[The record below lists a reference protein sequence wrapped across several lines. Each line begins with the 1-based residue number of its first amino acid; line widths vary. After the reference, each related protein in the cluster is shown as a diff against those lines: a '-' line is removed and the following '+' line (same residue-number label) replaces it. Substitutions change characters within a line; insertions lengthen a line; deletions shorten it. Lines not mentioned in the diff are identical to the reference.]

1 MDDGRVVIRF
11 QGDDSGLRRTLDS
24 TKTSLSGLKSFILK
38 LGIGAAVTKAFG
50 EGVKAV
56 NEFDAAVAKASTL
69 FGDVAVDVDGLKGRI
84 LELSSATGQAASG
97 IAESLYNALSAG
109 VEVTEDMATS
119 MDFLEANTKL
129 AVAGFTDVDTAV
141 TATAKVL
148 NAYGM
153 EVSEASRVHEVLMQ
167 TQNLGI
173 TTVGDLGS
181 ALATVTPIAASF
193 GVEFEQVG
201 ASLAVMTKQGT
212 DTARATTQLRGL
224 ISELGKDGTQASKNL
239 QAAFK
244 RAGLEYSSFADYMQK
259 GGNLQE
265 ALRLMQE
272 QAHESGVSLADMFG
286 NIEGGVGA
294 LQIASDATEVYTQ
307 FLKGLESETSLVDDA
322 YGKMMETRANSWKRM
337 KEQLRNITIKV
348 TGSDAAK
355 KALDDLTDVAQ
366 GMLDRMDAWLPD
378 ALADLNAFYLQSKLI
393 FSYLQGEY
401 DRSFLKKGVDFVI
414 KVVKDELDSLKKS
427 FESGDLFGAAL
438 KLVGDLIT
446 IKVGF
451 SLLQSLG
458 SLVLSSFT
466 DSFLTRNGAL
476 MLVGDAL
483 MVYFGFKQAQ
493 KDGDW
498 KQFGSDL
505 INAIIAGA
513 IAAGVTGRPEAG
525 LLVFGIAF
533 NLADETQSM
542 FDKLTEGVLEFFNT
556 YAESLDKFNGF
567 FGRETH
573 YGDQIITPREAKAM
587 EEEIKRQE
595 AESLSIQ
602 NEIDGL
608 KKSIEAKQ
616 KAYEDVFAYLET
628 IGVIE
633 NKTIRKEDFDL
644 IGNMMQ
650 RASKGVSPSDAYN
663 DYIKAEKLYL
673 QQVEDEMVSSAERT
687 LTALRT
693 ELLSLWETDVGRNA
707 ILGIYGGFR
716 KEDLE
721 NIGEKAAENLL
732 AAVKERL
739 DINSP
744 SKEFEKIGE
753 YCVQGLANGMTK
765 SDAKNQLD
773 TAFDTIYENMRQAVK
788 EGSMTLEESFR
799 ELQTMLSLADAYTGR
814 IGSFVPA
821 PSKVRTT
828 GGGGRNSMEG
838 FSLDKDGRWVEA
850 VKALEPSGWDNFWKA
865 MALGADTGI
874 ERLFDLFE
882 GMTVVEDGV
891 ERLTEKG
898 QFWADSMNGA
908 VTTMLSSFETLG
920 QDLVEGELS
929 WRSFANVGLEAL
941 ASLLEALGYQLA
953 SMAISTYPNF
963 AQMALSAAGSAA
975 AFAFAGM
982 VRGSKF
988 ESGGIVGGSGITGD
1002 RHMIFANA
1010 GELILNRTQQNALAG
1025 QLSTGRSMSVN
1036 IEFSGNVFGDERSI
1050 SEYVYNGIR
1059 TAQHEGV
1066 IGEW

>member
-56 NEFDAAVAKASTL
+56 NEFDASVAKASTL
-69 FGDVAVDVDGLKGRI
+69 FGDVAVDVEGLKDRI
-84 LELSSATGQAASG
+84 LGLSSATGQAASG

-173 TTVGDLGS
+173 TTVGNLGS

-244 RAGLEYSSFADYMQK
+244 RAGLEYSSFADYMKK

-272 QAHESGVSLADMFG
+272 QAKASGISLADMFG
-286 NIEGGVGA
+286 NIEGGTGA

-307 FLKGLESETSLVDDA
+307 FLKGMESETSLVDSA
-322 YGKMMETRANSWKRM
+322 YAKMMDTRANSWQRM
-337 KEQLRNITIKV
+337 KEQMRNITIKV

-355 KALDDLTDVAQ
+355 KTLDDLTDVAQ
-366 GMLDRMDAWLPD
+366 GMLDRMDAWLPN
-378 ALADLNAFYLQSKLI
+378 ALANLNAFYLQSKLI

-414 KVVKDELDSLKKS
+414 NVIKDELDSLKKS
-427 FESGDLFGAAL
+427 FENGDVFGAAL
-438 KLVGDLIT
+438 KLVGDIIT

-466 DSFLTRNGAL
+466 GSFLTRNGAL

-483 MVYFGFKQAQ
+483 MVYLGFKQAQ
-493 KDGDW
+493 TDGDW
-498 KQFGSDL
+498 ETFGASL
-505 INAIIAGA
+505 VAAILAGT
-513 IAAGVTGRPEAG
+513 IAAGLTGSLSGG

-533 NLADETQSM
+533 RLTNTVANALKERNKSASEVAKEEAAADPTAKPSKTLLKKIM
-542 FDKLTEGVLEFFNT
+542 VDDDT
-556 YAESLDKFNGF
+556 
-567 FGRETH
+567 
-573 YGDQIITPREAKAM
+573 REAIAEM
-587 EEEIKRQE
+587 EVSSVADDMDRIADILKRKVSDNIEEMDAEIVSKIK
-595 AESLSIQ
+595 
-602 NEIDGL
+602 EIWSTELGR
-608 KKSIEAKQ
+608 
-616 KAYEDVFAYLET
+616 
-628 IGVIE
+628 
-633 NKTIRKEDFDL
+633 KTIIDL
-644 IGNMMQ
+644 TGGLEIGMT
-650 RASKGVSPSDAYN
+650 
-663 DYIKAEKLYL
+663 
-673 QQVEDEMVSSAERT
+673 DEEM
-687 LTALRT
+687 
-693 ELLSLWETDVGRNA
+693 
-707 ILGIYGGFR
+707 
-716 KEDLE
+716 E
-721 NIGEKAAENLL
+721 NIGINSALMLL
-732 AAVKERL
+732 GGVRNTL
-739 DINSP
+739 GINSP

-753 YCVQGLANGMTK
+753 FCVQGLANGMTK
-765 SDAKNQLD
+765 SDAKDRLD
-773 TAFDTIYENMRQAVK
+773 TAFDTIYEDMRQAVK
-788 EGSMTLEESFR
+788 EGNMTLGEAFR

-814 IGSFVPA
+814 IESYVPA
-821 PSKVRTT
+821 PSKARTT

-838 FSLDKDGRWVEA
+838 FSLDKDGRWV
-850 VKALEPSGWDNFWKA
+850 KAPEPSGWDNFWKA

-898 QFWADSMNGA
+898 QFWADTMNGA

-953 SMAISTYPNF
+953 SMAVSTYPNF

>member
-24 TKTSLSGLKSFILK
+24 TKTSLSGLKSFIVK
-38 LGIGAAVTKAFG
+38 LGIGAAVAKAFG
-50 EGVKAV
+50 DGVKAV

-69 FGDVAVDVDGLKGRI
+69 FGDVAVDVDGLKDRI
-84 LELSSATGQAASG
+84 LGLSSATGQSASG

-244 RAGLEYSSFADYMQK
+244 RAGLEYSSFADYMKK

-272 QAHESGVSLADMFG
+272 QAKASGISLADMFG

-307 FLKGLESETSLVDDA
+307 FLKGMESETSLVDDA

-355 KALDDLTDVAQ
+355 ETLDDLTDIAQ
-366 GMLDRMDAWLPD
+366 GMLDRIDAWLPD
-378 ALADLNAFYLQSKLI
+378 ALANLNAFYLQSKLI

-427 FESGDLFGAAL
+427 FESGDVFGAAL

-466 DSFLTRNGAL
+466 GSFLTRNGAL

-498 KQFGSDL
+498 ETFGASL
-505 INAIIAGA
+505 VAAIIAGT
-513 IAAGVTGRPEAG
+513 ITAGLTGSLSGG

-533 NLADETQSM
+533 
-542 FDKLTEGVLEFFNT
+542 KLTNSITNALKERNKPAPEV
-556 YAESLDKFNGF
+556 A
-567 FGRETH
+567 RE
-573 YGDQIITPREAKAM
+573 EAAADPTAKPS
-587 EEEIKRQE
+587 KT
-595 AESLSIQ
+595 L
-602 NEIDGL
+602 L
-608 KKSIEAKQ
+608 KKIKVDDDTRDAIAEMQVSGVADDMDRIADILKRKVSDNIEEMDAQIVSKI
-616 KAYEDVFAYLET
+616 KEIWSTELGRKTIIDLTGGLET
-628 IGVIE
+628 GM
-633 NKTIRKEDFDL
+633 T
-644 IGNMMQ
+644 
-650 RASKGVSPSDAYN
+650 
-663 DYIKAEKLYL
+663 
-673 QQVEDEMVSSAERT
+673 DEEM
-687 LTALRT
+687 
-693 ELLSLWETDVGRNA
+693 
-707 ILGIYGGFR
+707 
-716 KEDLE
+716 E
-721 NIGEKAAENLL
+721 NIGVNSALMLL
-732 AAVKERL
+732 GGVRNTL

-765 SDAKNQLD
+765 SDAKDRLD
-773 TAFDTIYENMRQAVK
+773 TAFDTIYEDMRQAVK
-788 EGSMTLEESFR
+788 EGNMTLEESFK
-799 ELQTMLSLADAYTGR
+799 ELQTLLSLADTYTGR
-814 IGSFVPA
+814 IESYVPA

-850 VKALEPSGWDNFWKA
+850 PEPTGWDNFWKA

-898 QFWADSMNGA
+898 QFWADTMNGA

>member
-38 LGIGAAVTKAFG
+38 LGIGAAMTKAFG

-69 FGDVAVDVDGLKGRI
+69 FGDVAVDVDGLKDRI
-84 LELSSATGQAASG
+84 LGLSSATGQAASG

-244 RAGLEYSSFADYMQK
+244 RAGLEYSSFADYMKK

-272 QAHESGVSLADMFG
+272 QAKASGISLADMFG

-294 LQIASDATEVYTQ
+294 LQLASDATEVYTQ
-307 FLKGLESETSLVDDA
+307 FLKGLESETSLVDNA
-322 YGKMMETRANSWKRM
+322 YAKMMETRANSWQRM

-355 KALDDLTDVAQ
+355 KTLDDLTDVAQ

-378 ALADLNAFYLQSKLI
+378 ALADLNAFLLQSKLVI
-393 FSYLQGEY
+393 SYLQGQY
-401 DRSFLKKGVDFVI
+401 DNSFLKKGVDFVI
-414 KVVKDELDSLKKS
+414 NVVKDELDSLKKS
-427 FESGDLFGAAL
+427 FENGDIFGAAL
-438 KLVGDLIT
+438 KLVGDIIT

-466 DSFLTRNGAL
+466 GSFLTRNGAL

-498 KQFGSDL
+498 ETFGASL
-505 INAIIAGA
+505 VAAILAGT
-513 IAAGVTGRPEAG
+513 ITAGLTGSLSGG

-533 NLADETQSM
+533 
-542 FDKLTEGVLEFFNT
+542 KLTN
-556 YAESLDKFNGF
+556 S
-567 FGRETH
+567 
-573 YGDQIITPREAKAM
+573 ITNALKERSKPAPEVAKEEAAADPTAKPSKTLLNKIMVDDDTREAIAEM
-587 EEEIKRQE
+587 EVSNVADDMDRIADILKRKVSDNIEEMDAQIVSKIK
-595 AESLSIQ
+595 
-602 NEIDGL
+602 EIWSTELGR
-608 KKSIEAKQ
+608 
-616 KAYEDVFAYLET
+616 
-628 IGVIE
+628 
-633 NKTIRKEDFDL
+633 KTIIDLTGGLEIGMTDED
-644 IGNMMQ
+644 M
-650 RASKGVSPSDAYN
+650 
-663 DYIKAEKLYL
+663 
-673 QQVEDEMVSSAERT
+673 
-687 LTALRT
+687 
-693 ELLSLWETDVGRNA
+693 
-707 ILGIYGGFR
+707 
-716 KEDLE
+716 E
-721 NIGEKAAENLL
+721 NIGINSALMLL
-732 AAVKERL
+732 GGVRNTL
-739 DINSP
+739 GINSP
-744 SKEFEKIGE
+744 SKEFEKIGDF
-753 YCVQGLANGMTK
+753 CVQGLANGMTK

-773 TAFDTIYENMRQAVK
+773 TAFDTIYEDMRQAVK
-788 EGSMTLEESFR
+788 EGSMTLEEAFK
-799 ELQTMLSLADAYTGR
+799 ELQTLLSMADTYTGR
-814 IGSFVPA
+814 IDSYVPA
-821 PSKVRTT
+821 PSKTRTT
-828 GGGGRNSMEG
+828 GGGGRNAMEG
-838 FSLDKDGRWVEA
+838 YSLDKDGRWVEA
-850 VKALEPSGWDNFWKA
+850 AKAPEPTGWDNFWKA
-865 MALGADTGI
+865 VAIGADTGI
-874 ERLFDLFE
+874 EKLFDFSE

-891 ERLTEKG
+891 EKLTEKG
-898 QFWADSMNGA
+898 QFWADTMNGA
-908 VTTMLSSFETLG
+908 VTSMLSSFETLG
-920 QDLVEGELS
+920 QDLMQGELS

-953 SMAISTYPNF
+953 AMAVSTYPNF
-963 AQMALSAAGSAA
+963 AQMALSAAESAA
-975 AFAFAGM
+975 AFAGAGIA
-982 VRGSKF
+982 RGLKF
-988 ESGGIVGGSGITGD
+988 ENGGIVGGSGITGD

>member
-1 MDDGRVVIRF
+1 M
-11 QGDDSGLRRTLDS
+11 
-24 TKTSLSGLKSFILK
+24 
-38 LGIGAAVTKAFG
+38 
-50 EGVKAV
+50 
-56 NEFDAAVAKASTL
+56 
-69 FGDVAVDVDGLKGRI
+69 
-84 LELSSATGQAASG
+84 
-97 IAESLYNALSAG
+97 
-109 VEVTEDMATS
+109 
-119 MDFLEANTKL
+119 
-129 AVAGFTDVDTAV
+129 
-141 TATAKVL
+141 
-148 NAYGM
+148 
-153 EVSEASRVHEVLMQ
+153 
-167 TQNLGI
+167 
-173 TTVGDLGS
+173 
-181 ALATVTPIAASF
+181 
-193 GVEFEQVG
+193 
-201 ASLAVMTKQGT
+201 
-212 DTARATTQLRGL
+212 
-224 ISELGKDGTQASKNL
+224 
-239 QAAFK
+239 
-244 RAGLEYSSFADYMQK
+244 
-259 GGNLQE
+259 
-265 ALRLMQE
+265 
-272 QAHESGVSLADMFG
+272 
-286 NIEGGVGA
+286 
-294 LQIASDATEVYTQ
+294 
-307 FLKGLESETSLVDDA
+307 ESETSLVDSA
-322 YGKMMETRANSWKRM
+322 YAKMMDTRANSWQRM

-378 ALADLNAFYLQSKLI
+378 ALADLNAFLLQSKLVI
-393 FSYLQGEY
+393 SYLQGQY
-401 DRSFLKKGVDFVI
+401 DNSFLKKGVDFTINVI
-414 KVVKDELDSLKKS
+414 KDELDSLKKS
-427 FESGDLFGAAL
+427 FENGDVFGAAL

-466 DSFLTRNGAL
+466 GSFLTRNGAL

-493 KDGDW
+493 TDGDW
-498 KQFGSDL
+498 ETFGASL
-505 INAIIAGA
+505 VAAIIAGT
-513 IAAGVTGRPEAG
+513 ITAGLTGSLSNG

-533 NLADETQSM
+533 
-542 FDKLTEGVLEFFNT
+542 KLTNSITNALKERNKPAPEVAKEEASADPTAKPSNT
-556 YAESLDKFNGF
+556 LLKKIMVNDDTRDAIAEMEVSSVADDMDRIADILKRKVSDNI
-567 FGRETH
+567 EEM
-573 YGDQIITPREAKAM
+573 DAQIISKIK
-587 EEEIKRQE
+587 EIWSTELGRKT
-595 AESLSIQ
+595 I
-602 NEIDGL
+602 IDLTGG
-608 KKSIEAKQ
+608 
-616 KAYEDVFAYLET
+616 LET
-628 IGVIE
+628 GMTDEEMENTGV
-633 NKTIRKEDFDL
+633 NSAL
-644 IGNMMQ
+644 MLLG
-650 RASKGVSPSDAYN
+650 GV
-663 DYIKAEKLYL
+663 
-673 QQVEDEMVSSAERT
+673 
-687 LTALRT
+687 
-693 ELLSLWETDVGRNA
+693 RNT
-707 ILGIYGGFR
+707 
-716 KEDLE
+716 
-721 NIGEKAAENLL
+721 
-732 AAVKERL
+732 L

-765 SDAKNQLD
+765 SDAKDRLD
-773 TAFDTIYENMRQAVK
+773 TAFDTIYEDMRQAVK
-788 EGSMTLEESFR
+788 EGNMTLGESFK
-799 ELQTMLSLADAYTGR
+799 ELQTLLSLADTYTGR
-814 IGSFVPA
+814 IESFVPA

-850 VKALEPSGWDNFWKA
+850 VKAPEPSGWDNFWKA

-898 QFWADSMNGA
+898 QFWADTMNGA

>member
-38 LGIGAAVTKAFG
+38 LGMGAAVAKAFG

-56 NEFDAAVAKASTL
+56 NEFDASVAKASTL
-69 FGDVAVDVDGLKGRI
+69 FGDVAVDVEGLKSRI
-84 LELSSATGQAASG
+84 LELSSATGQTASG

-153 EVSEASRVHEVLMQ
+153 EVSESSRVHEVLMQ

-239 QAAFK
+239 QSAFK

-294 LQIASDATEVYTQ
+294 LQLASDATEVYTQ

-355 KALDDLTDVAQ
+355 ETLDDLTDIAQ
-366 GMLDRMDAWLPD
+366 GMLDRIDAWLPD

-427 FESGDLFGAAL
+427 FESGDVFGAAL

-466 DSFLTRNGAL
+466 GSFLTRNGAL

-493 KDGDW
+493 TDGDW
-498 KQFGSDL
+498 ETFGASL
-505 INAIIAGA
+505 VAAILAGT
-513 IAAGVTGRPEAG
+513 ITAGLTGSLSGG

-533 NLADETQSM
+533 
-542 FDKLTEGVLEFFNT
+542 KLTN
-556 YAESLDKFNGF
+556 S
-567 FGRETH
+567 
-573 YGDQIITPREAKAM
+573 ITNALKERSKPAPEVAKEEAAADPTAKPSKTLLNKIMVNDDTREAIAEM
-587 EEEIKRQE
+587 EVSSVADDMDRIADILKRKVSDNIEEMDAQIVSKIK
-595 AESLSIQ
+595 
-602 NEIDGL
+602 EIWSTELGR
-608 KKSIEAKQ
+608 
-616 KAYEDVFAYLET
+616 
-628 IGVIE
+628 
-633 NKTIRKEDFDL
+633 KTIIDL
-644 IGNMMQ
+644 TGGLEIGMT
-650 RASKGVSPSDAYN
+650 
-663 DYIKAEKLYL
+663 
-673 QQVEDEMVSSAERT
+673 DEEM
-687 LTALRT
+687 
-693 ELLSLWETDVGRNA
+693 
-707 ILGIYGGFR
+707 
-716 KEDLE
+716 E
-721 NIGEKAAENLL
+721 NIGVNSALMLL
-732 AAVKERL
+732 GGVRRTL
-739 DINSP
+739 GINSP
-744 SKEFEKIGE
+744 SKEFEEIGE
-753 YCVQGLANGMTK
+753 YCVQGLADGMTK

-773 TAFDTIYENMRQAVK
+773 TAFDNVYEDMRQAVK
-788 EGSMTLEESFR
+788 EGEMSLEESFR
-799 ELQTMLSLADAYTGR
+799 ELQTLLSLADTYTKR
-814 IGSFVPA
+814 IDSYVPA
-821 PSKVRTT
+821 ISTPSSQDRGSNDTPVPT
-828 GGGGRNSMEG
+828 
-838 FSLDKDGRWVEA
+838 VVA
-850 VKALEPSGWDNFWKA
+850 PEPTDWDNFWKA
-865 MALGADTGI
+865 LALGADTGI
-874 ERLFDLFE
+874 EKLFDFSE

-898 QFWADSMNGA
+898 RFWADTMNGA
-908 VTTMLSSFETLG
+908 ISSMLSSFETLG

-929 WRSFANVGLEAL
+929 WRSFANAGLEAL
-941 ASLLEALGYQLA
+941 ASILEALGYQLA

-975 AFAFAGM
+975 AFAGAGIVRGFAG
-982 VRGSKF
+982 RF
-988 ESGGIVGGSGITGD
+988 ENGGMVGGSGITGD

>member
-24 TKTSLSGLKSFILK
+24 TKTSLSGLKSFIVK
-38 LGIGAAVTKAFG
+38 LGIGAAVAKAFG
-50 EGVKAV
+50 DGVKAV

-69 FGDVAVDVDGLKGRI
+69 FGDVAVDVDGLKDRI
-84 LELSSATGQAASG
+84 LGLSSATGQAASG

-244 RAGLEYSSFADYMQK
+244 RAGLEYSSFADYMKK

-272 QAHESGVSLADMFG
+272 QAKASGISLADMFG

-294 LQIASDATEVYTQ
+294 LQLASDATEVYTQ

-355 KALDDLTDVAQ
+355 ETLDDLTDIAQ
-366 GMLDRMDAWLPD
+366 GMLDRIDAWLPD

-414 KVVKDELDSLKKS
+414 NVVKDELDSLKKS
-427 FESGDLFGAAL
+427 FENGDIFGAAL
-438 KLVGDLIT
+438 KLVGDIIT

-466 DSFLTRNGAL
+466 GSFLTRNGAL

-483 MVYFGFKQAQ
+483 MVYLGFKQAQ
-493 KDGDW
+493 TDGDW
-498 KQFGSDL
+498 ETFGASL
-505 INAIIAGA
+505 VAAILAGT
-513 IAAGVTGRPEAG
+513 IAAGLTGSLSGG

-533 NLADETQSM
+533 RLTNTVASALKERNKPAPEVAREEAAADPTAKPSKTLLKKIKVDDDTRDAIAEMQVS
-542 FDKLTEGVLEFFNT
+542 GVADDMDRIADILKRKVSDNIEEMD
-556 YAESLDKFNGF
+556 A
-567 FGRETH
+567 
-573 YGDQIITPREAKAM
+573 QIISKIK
-587 EEEIKRQE
+587 EIWSTELGR
-595 AESLSIQ
+595 
-602 NEIDGL
+602 
-608 KKSIEAKQ
+608 
-616 KAYEDVFAYLET
+616 
-628 IGVIE
+628 
-633 NKTIRKEDFDL
+633 KTIIDL
-644 IGNMMQ
+644 TGGLEIGMT
-650 RASKGVSPSDAYN
+650 
-663 DYIKAEKLYL
+663 
-673 QQVEDEMVSSAERT
+673 DEEM
-687 LTALRT
+687 
-693 ELLSLWETDVGRNA
+693 
-707 ILGIYGGFR
+707 
-716 KEDLE
+716 E
-721 NIGEKAAENLL
+721 NIGINSALMLL
-732 AAVKERL
+732 GGVRNTL

-744 SKEFEKIGE
+744 SKAFEKIGE

-765 SDAKNQLD
+765 SDAKDRLD
-773 TAFDTIYENMRQAVK
+773 TAFDTIYEDMRQAVK
-788 EGSMTLEESFR
+788 EGEMSLEESFK
-799 ELQTMLSLADAYTGR
+799 ELQTLLSLADTYTKR
-814 IGSFVPA
+814 IDSYVPA
-821 PSKVRTT
+821 SSAPNPSSGDSNANPVP
-828 GGGGRNSMEG
+828 
-838 FSLDKDGRWVEA
+838 A
-850 VKALEPSGWDNFWKA
+850 VVAPEPTGWDNFWKA
-865 MALGADTGI
+865 IALGADTGI
-874 ERLFDLFE
+874 EKLFDFSE

-898 QFWADSMNGA
+898 QFWADTMNGA
-908 VTTMLSSFETLG
+908 ISSMLSSFETLG
-920 QDLVEGELS
+920 QELVNGELS
-929 WRSFANVGLEAL
+929 FGSFAKAGLEAV
-941 ASLLEALGYQLA
+941 ASVLEAFGYQLA
-953 SMAISTYPNF
+953 TMAVAAYPDF
-963 AQMALSAAGSAA
+963 ARMALNAAGSAA
-975 AFAFAGM
+975 AFAGAGIVRGFAG
-982 VRGSKF
+982 KF
-988 ESGGIVGGSGITGD
+988 ENGGIVGGSGITGD
-1002 RHMIFANA
+1002 KHMIFANA

>member
-56 NEFDAAVAKASTL
+56 NGFDAAVAKASTL

-119 MDFLEANTKL
+119 MDFLEASTKL

-173 TTVGDLGS
+173 TTVGNLGS

-244 RAGLEYSSFADYMQK
+244 RAGLEYSSFADYMKK

-272 QAHESGVSLADMFG
+272 QAEATGVSLVDLFG
-286 NIEGGVGA
+286 NIEGGNGA

-307 FLKGLESETSLVDDA
+307 FLKGLESETSLVDAA
-322 YGKMMETRANSWKRM
+322 YEKMMETRTNSWQRM
-337 KEQLRNITIKV
+337 KEQMRNITIKV

-355 KALDDLTDVAQ
+355 KTLDDLTDVAQ

-378 ALADLNAFYLQSKLI
+378 ALADLNAFLLQSKLVI
-393 FSYLQGEY
+393 SYLQGQY
-401 DRSFLKKGVDFVI
+401 DNSFLKKGVDFVI
-414 KVVKDELDSLKKS
+414 NVVKDELDSLKKS
-427 FESGDLFGAAL
+427 FESGDIFGAAL

-466 DSFLTRNGAL
+466 GSFLTRNGAL

-493 KDGDW
+493 TDGDW
-498 KQFGSDL
+498 ETFGASL
-505 INAIIAGA
+505 VAAIIAGT
-513 IAAGVTGRPEAG
+513 ITAGLTGSLSNG

-533 NLADETQSM
+533 
-542 FDKLTEGVLEFFNT
+542 KLTN
-556 YAESLDKFNGF
+556 S
-567 FGRETH
+567 
-573 YGDQIITPREAKAM
+573 ITNALKERNKPAPEVAKEEAAADPTAKPSKTLLNKIMVDDDTREAIAEM
-587 EEEIKRQE
+587 EVSSVADDMDRIADILKRKVSDNIEEMDAQIVSKIK
-595 AESLSIQ
+595 
-602 NEIDGL
+602 EIWSTELGR
-608 KKSIEAKQ
+608 
-616 KAYEDVFAYLET
+616 
-628 IGVIE
+628 
-633 NKTIRKEDFDL
+633 KTIIDL
-644 IGNMMQ
+644 TGGLEIGMT
-650 RASKGVSPSDAYN
+650 
-663 DYIKAEKLYL
+663 
-673 QQVEDEMVSSAERT
+673 DEEM
-687 LTALRT
+687 
-693 ELLSLWETDVGRNA
+693 
-707 ILGIYGGFR
+707 
-716 KEDLE
+716 E
-721 NIGEKAAENLL
+721 NIGINSALMLL
-732 AAVKERL
+732 GGVRNTL
-739 DINSP
+739 GINSP
-744 SKEFEKIGE
+744 SKEFEKIGDF
-753 YCVQGLANGMTK
+753 CVQGLANGMTK
-765 SDAKNQLD
+765 SDAKNRLD
-773 TAFDTIYENMRQAVK
+773 TAFDTRYEDMRQAVK
-788 EGSMTLEESFR
+788 EGNMTLGEAFK
-799 ELQTMLSLADAYTGR
+799 ELQTMLSLADTYTGR
-814 IGSFVPA
+814 IDSFVPE
-821 PSKVRTT
+821 PSKVRAT
-828 GGGGRNSMEG
+828 GGGGRNAMEG
-838 FSLDKDGRWVEA
+838 YSLDKDGRWVEA
-850 VKALEPSGWDNFWKA
+850 AKAPEPTGWDNFWKA
-865 MALGADTGI
+865 VAIGADTGI
-874 ERLFDLFE
+874 EKLFDFSE

-898 QFWADSMNGA
+898 QFWADTMNGA
-908 VTTMLSSFETLG
+908 VTSMLSSFETLG
-920 QDLVEGELS
+920 QDLMQGELS

-953 SMAISTYPNF
+953 AMAVSTYPNF
-963 AQMALSAAGSAA
+963 AQMALSAAESAA
-975 AFAFAGM
+975 AFAGAGIA
-982 VRGSKF
+982 RGLKF
-988 ESGGIVGGSGITGD
+988 ENGGIVGGSGITGD

>member
-24 TKTSLSGLKSFILK
+24 TKTSLSGLKSFIVK
-38 LGIGAAVTKAFG
+38 LGIGAAVAKAFG
-50 EGVKAV
+50 DGVKAV

-69 FGDVAVDVDGLKGRI
+69 FGDVAVDVDGLKDRI
-84 LELSSATGQAASG
+84 LGLSSATGQAASG

-244 RAGLEYSSFADYMQK
+244 RAGLEYSSFADYMKK

-272 QAHESGVSLADMFG
+272 QAKASGISLADMFG

-307 FLKGLESETSLVDDA
+307 FLKGMESETSLVDSA
-322 YGKMMETRANSWKRM
+322 YAKMMDTRANSWQRM
-337 KEQLRNITIKV
+337 KEQMRNITIKV

-355 KALDDLTDVAQ
+355 KTLDDLTDVAQ
-366 GMLDRMDAWLPD
+366 GMLDRMEAWLPN
-378 ALADLNAFYLQSKLI
+378 ALANLNAFYLQSKLI

-401 DRSFLKKGVDFVI
+401 DRSFLKKGVDFTINVI
-414 KVVKDELDSLKKS
+414 KDELDSLKKS
-427 FESGDLFGAAL
+427 FESGDVFGAAL

-466 DSFLTRNGAL
+466 GSFLTRNGAL

-483 MVYFGFKQAQ
+483 MVYLGFKQAQ
-493 KDGDW
+493 TDGDW
-498 KQFGSDL
+498 ETFGASL
-505 INAIIAGA
+505 VAAIIAGT
-513 IAAGVTGRPEAG
+513 ITAGLTGSLSNG

-533 NLADETQSM
+533 
-542 FDKLTEGVLEFFNT
+542 KLTNSITNALKDRNKPAPEVAKEEAAADPTAKPSRKLLNKIMVDDDT
-556 YAESLDKFNGF
+556 RDAIAEMEVSSVADDMDRIADILKRKVSDNIEEMDAEIVSKIKEIWSTEL
-567 FGRETH
+567 GRKT
-573 YGDQIITPREAKAM
+573 IIDLT
-587 EEEIKRQE
+587 
-595 AESLSIQ
+595 
-602 NEIDGL
+602 GG
-608 KKSIEAKQ
+608 
-616 KAYEDVFAYLET
+616 LET
-628 IGVIE
+628 GM
-633 NKTIRKEDFDL
+633 T
-644 IGNMMQ
+644 
-650 RASKGVSPSDAYN
+650 
-663 DYIKAEKLYL
+663 
-673 QQVEDEMVSSAERT
+673 DEEM
-687 LTALRT
+687 
-693 ELLSLWETDVGRNA
+693 
-707 ILGIYGGFR
+707 
-716 KEDLE
+716 E
-721 NIGEKAAENLL
+721 NIGINSALMLL
-732 AAVKERL
+732 GGVRNTL

-753 YCVQGLANGMTK
+753 FCVQGLANGMTK
-765 SDAKNQLD
+765 SDAKDRLD
-773 TAFDTIYENMRQAVK
+773 TAFDTIYEDMRQAVK
-788 EGSMTLEESFR
+788 EGNMTLGEAFR
-799 ELQTMLSLADAYTGR
+799 ELQAMLSLADTYTGR
-814 IGSFVPA
+814 IESYVPA

-850 VKALEPSGWDNFWKA
+850 AKAPEPTGWDNFWKA

-898 QFWADSMNGA
+898 QFWADTMNGA

>member
-56 NEFDAAVAKASTL
+56 NGFDEAVAKASTL
-69 FGDVAVDVDGLKGRI
+69 FGDVAVDVEGLKDRI
-84 LELSSATGQAASG
+84 LGLSSATGQAASS

-119 MDFLEANTKL
+119 MDFLEASTKL

-153 EVSEASRVHEVLMQ
+153 EVSEASKVHEVLMQ

-244 RAGLEYSSFADYMQK
+244 RAGLEYSSFADYMKK

-272 QAHESGVSLADMFG
+272 QAEATGVSLVDLFG
-286 NIEGGVGA
+286 NIEGGNGA

-307 FLKGLESETSLVDDA
+307 FLKGLESETSLVDAA
-322 YGKMMETRANSWKRM
+322 YEKMMETRTNSWKRM

-348 TGSDAAK
+348 TGSDAARK
-355 KALDDLTDVAQ
+355 TLDDLTDVAQ

-378 ALADLNAFYLQSKLI
+378 ALADLNAFLLQSKLVI
-393 FSYLQGEY
+393 SYLQGQY
-401 DRSFLKKGVDFVI
+401 DNSFLKKGVDFVI
-414 KVVKDELDSLKKS
+414 NVVKDELDSLKKS
-427 FESGDLFGAAL
+427 FENGDIFGAAL
-438 KLVGDLIT
+438 KLVGDIIT

-476 MLVGDAL
+476 MLAGDAL

-498 KQFGSDL
+498 ETFGASL
-505 INAIIAGA
+505 VAAIIAGT
-513 IAAGVTGRPEAG
+513 IAAGLTGNIEAG

-533 NLADETQSM
+533 RLMNPITEALKERNKPAPEVAREEAAADPTAKPSKTLLKKIKV
-542 FDKLTEGVLEFFNT
+542 DDDT
-556 YAESLDKFNGF
+556 
-567 FGRETH
+567 
-573 YGDQIITPREAKAM
+573 REAIAEM
-587 EEEIKRQE
+587 EVSSVADDMDRIADILKRKVSDNIEEMDAEIVSKIK
-595 AESLSIQ
+595 
-602 NEIDGL
+602 EIWSTELGR
-608 KKSIEAKQ
+608 
-616 KAYEDVFAYLET
+616 
-628 IGVIE
+628 
-633 NKTIRKEDFDL
+633 KTIIDL
-644 IGNMMQ
+644 TGGLEIGMT
-650 RASKGVSPSDAYN
+650 
-663 DYIKAEKLYL
+663 
-673 QQVEDEMVSSAERT
+673 DEEM
-687 LTALRT
+687 
-693 ELLSLWETDVGRNA
+693 
-707 ILGIYGGFR
+707 
-716 KEDLE
+716 E
-721 NIGEKAAENLL
+721 NIGVNSALMLL
-732 AAVKERL
+732 GGVRNTL

-744 SKEFEKIGE
+744 SKEFEKIGDF
-753 YCVQGLANGMTK
+753 CVQGLANGMTK
-765 SDAKNQLD
+765 SDAKDRLD
-773 TAFDTIYENMRQAVK
+773 TAFDTIYEDMRQAVK
-788 EGSMTLEESFR
+788 EGNMTLEEAFK
-799 ELQTMLSLADAYTGR
+799 ELQTLLSLADTYTGR
-814 IGSFVPA
+814 IESFAPA
-821 PSKVRTT
+821 PSKARTT

-838 FSLDKDGRWVEA
+838 YFLDKDGRWVEA
-850 VKALEPSGWDNFWKA
+850 AKAPEPTGWDNFWKA
-865 MALGADTGI
+865 VAIGADTGI
-874 ERLFDLFE
+874 EKLFTFSE
-882 GMTVVEDGV
+882 GMTTMEDGV
-891 ERLTEKG
+891 ESLTEKG
-898 QFWADSMNGA
+898 QFWADTMNGA
-908 VTTMLSSFETLG
+908 VTSMLSSFETLG
-920 QDLVEGELS
+920 EDLMAGELS

-941 ASLLEALGYQLA
+941 ASLLESLGYQLA
-953 SMAISTYPNF
+953 AMAVSTYPNF
-963 AQMALSAAGSAA
+963 AQMAKSAAGSAA
-975 AFAFAGM
+975 AFAGAGIA
-982 VRGSKF
+982 RGLKF
-988 ESGGIVGGSGITGD
+988 ENGGIVGGSGITGD
-1002 RHMIFANA
+1002 KHMIFANA

>member
-11 QGDDSGLRRTLDS
+11 QGDDSGLRSTLDS
-24 TKTSLSGLKSFILK
+24 TKTSLSGLKSFIVK

-56 NEFDAAVAKASTL
+56 NGFDEAVAKASTL

-244 RAGLEYSSFADYMQK
+244 RAGLEYSSFSDYMKK

-272 QAHESGVSLADMFG
+272 QADASGISLADMFG

-307 FLKGLESETSLVDDA
+307 FLKGMESETSLVDVA
-322 YGKMMETRANSWKRM
+322 YGKMMETRANSWQRM

-348 TGSDAAK
+348 TGSDAVRK
-355 KALDDLTDVAQ
+355 TLDDLTDAAQ
-366 GMLDRMDAWLPD
+366 GMLDRIEAWLPD
-378 ALADLNAFYLQSKLI
+378 ALADLNAFYLRSKLI

-414 KVVKDELDSLKKS
+414 NVVKDELDSLKEG
-427 FESGDLFGAAL
+427 FESGDIFGTAL

-451 SLLQSLG
+451 SLLQELG
-458 SLVLSSFT
+458 GLVLSSFT
-466 DSFLTRNGAL
+466 GSFLTRNGAL
-476 MLVGDAL
+476 MLVGDIL
-483 MVYFGFKQAQ
+483 TVYFGFKEAQ
-493 KDGDW
+493 EEGDW
-498 KQFGSDL
+498 ETFGASL
-505 INAIIAGA
+505 VAAIIAGT
-513 IAAGVTGRPEAG
+513 ITAGLTGSLSGG

-533 NLADETQSM
+533 
-542 FDKLTEGVLEFFNT
+542 KLTNT
-556 YAESLDKFNGF
+556 ITDAFKKRNKPAPEVA
-567 FGRETH
+567 RE
-573 YGDQIITPREAKAM
+573 
-587 EEEIKRQE
+587 E
-595 AESLSIQ
+595 AEADPTANPSKTL
-602 NEIDGL
+602 L
-608 KKSIEAKQ
+608 KKMMVDDDTRDAIAEMQVSSVADDMDRIADILKRKVSDDIEEMDAQIVSKI
-616 KAYEDVFAYLET
+616 KEIWNTEL
-628 IGVIE
+628 GR
-633 NKTIRKEDFDL
+633 KTIIDLTGGLEIGMTDEEMED
-644 IGNMMQ
+644 IGINSALMLLG
-650 RASKGVSPSDAYN
+650 GV
-663 DYIKAEKLYL
+663 
-673 QQVEDEMVSSAERT
+673 
-687 LTALRT
+687 
-693 ELLSLWETDVGRNA
+693 RNA
-707 ILGIYGGFR
+707 LGIH
-716 KEDLE
+716 
-721 NIGEKAAENLL
+721 
-732 AAVKERL
+732 
-739 DINSP
+739 SP

-753 YCVQGLANGMTK
+753 YCVQGLANGMTE
-765 SDAKNQLD
+765 SDAKSQLD
-773 TAFDTIYENMRQAVK
+773 TAFDDVYEDMRQAVK

-799 ELQTMLSLADAYTGR
+799 ELQTLLSMADAYTDR
-814 IGSFVPA
+814 IDSYVPA
-821 PSKVRTT
+821 PIPSKARTT

-838 FSLDKDGRWVEA
+838 HSLDKDGRWVEA
-850 VKALEPSGWDNFWKA
+850 VEAPEPTGWDDFWKA
-865 MALGADTGI
+865 VALGADTGI
-874 ERLFDLFE
+874 ERLFDFST

-891 ERLTEKG
+891 ESLTEKG
-898 QFWADSMNGA
+898 QFWADTMNGA
-908 VTTMLSSFETLG
+908 ISSMLSSLETFG
-920 QDLVEGELS
+920 QELVNGELS
-929 WRSFANVGLEAL
+929 FGSFAKAGLEAV
-941 ASLLEALGYQLA
+941 ASVLEAFGYQLA
-953 SMAISTYPNF
+953 TMAVAAYPDF
-963 AQMALSAAGSAA
+963 ARMALDAAGSAA
-975 AFAFAGM
+975 AFAGAGIVRGFAG
-982 VRGSKF
+982 KF
-988 ESGGIVGGSGITGD
+988 ENGGIVGGSGITGD
-1002 RHMIFANA
+1002 KHMIFANA